1 MTIRM
6 APRFVRPLLGRM
18 FRPIL
23 QRHYATFV
31 RHVSPVIEQYLSGGT
46 PSEKSPISA
55 DTLIGWYL
63 AEARKL
69 PDASEAVKLETMA
82 SLILSLNFAALHSTT
97 ITCTDVVINILSYES
112 VQELIQILRDEIKHV
127 LEGTNGSWSLA
138 SLDKMHR
145 LDSVVR
151 ETLRLDGVDGVSLHR
166 LVKGDITGED
176 GLVLQKGTKIGVSS
190 YSIHRDEVQYPNGM
204 KFDPF
209 RFSRPFDKMSQ
220 SEPCYEDSVPG
231 VQDYSHS
238 ATEHFL
244 PFGYGSQVSTRTHV
258 RKGSNSLIAN
268 DSYTQIPLPCLST
281 YNMLVSQS
289 TNENSFHTTGM
300 SRSLVC
306 DSHDQDVGGTH
317 PSRLRYKACRGETQD
332 RLDWNCHH
340 TSQKGASHG
349 QKER

>member
-6 APRFVRPLLGRM
+6 APRFLRPLLGRM

-23 QRHYATFV
+23 QRHYTKFV
-31 RHVSPVIEQYLSGGT
+31 NHVSPVIKKYLSGET
-46 PSEKSPISA
+46 LSEKSPMST

-69 PDASEAVKLETMA
+69 PEASEAMKLENIA
-82 SLILSLNFAALHSTT
+82 SLVLSLNFATLHSTT
-97 ITCTDVVINILSYES
+97 ITCRDVIINMLSYES
-112 VQELIQILRDEIKHV
+112 DQELIQILPDEIEHV
-127 LEGTNGSWSLA
+127 LEGTNGSWPLA
-138 SLDKMHR
+138 SLDKMRH

-151 ETLRLDGVDGVSLHR
+151 ETLRLDGVDGVRLHR

-209 RFSRPFDKMSQ
+209 RFSRPLDKMSH
-220 SEPCYEDSVPG
+220 SELCYEDSVPE
-231 VQDYSHS
+231 VQDYSHV

-244 PFGYGSQVSTRTHV
+244 PFGHGSQVGTRIHV
-258 RKGSNSLIAN
+258 RQGSNSSIPK
-268 DSYTQIPLPCLST
+268 DSCTQDSVPCLST
-281 YNMLVSQS
+281 YNMLVLQS
-289 TNENSFHTTGM
+289 TNENSFSTTGM

-306 DSHDQDVGGTH
+306 DIHD
-317 PSRLRYKACRGETQD
+317 
-332 RLDWNCHH
+332 
-340 TSQKGASHG
+340 
-349 QKER
+349 